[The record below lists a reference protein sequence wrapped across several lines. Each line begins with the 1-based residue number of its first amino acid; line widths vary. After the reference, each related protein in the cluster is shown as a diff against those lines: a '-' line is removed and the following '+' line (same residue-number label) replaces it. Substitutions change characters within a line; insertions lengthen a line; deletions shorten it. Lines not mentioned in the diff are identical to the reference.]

1 MNKKNLTDD
10 DLVWLFRHGSISGS
24 ADVKEPI
31 RTFQILQHRELIK
44 VTGEDLELA
53 REYAVDNLQKQLIPT
68 MLGLAKKAGD
78 KRAIIRLN
86 SAKRA
91 LKRGEFTDA
100 IAPIYK
106 AELCA
111 TLIFL
116 SKPIQCF
123 DVE

>member
-10 DLVWLFRHGSISGS
+10 DLVWLFRHGSISSSG
-24 ADVKEPI
+24 DVKQPI
-31 RTFQILQHRELIK
+31 RTFQILHDRGLMKTTKDDI
-44 VTGEDLELA
+44 ELA
-53 REYAVDNLQKQLIPT
+53 MPYVVSNLQKYLIPA
-68 MLGLAKKAGD
+68 MMVLAKKAGD
-78 KRAIIRLN
+78 TQAIISLKA
-86 SAKRA
+86 AKRK
-91 LKRGEFTDA
+91 LKEGEFTKA
-100 IAPIYK
+100 IEPIYE